1 MPVMDYSRF
10 SSLGEIM
17 EVEKVVEVV
26 HAETRKSYRL
36 EAIRHVVG
44 TAQVHYMVA
53 YYLRSDAGVWTQ
65 YLNFPWIKEN
75 SADAALYAALSYVND
90 RPQLGES

>member
-1 MPVMDYSRF
+1 MDYSRF

-17 EVEKVVEVV
+17 EVEKVVDVV
-26 HAETRKSYRL
+26 HAKTGKTYRL

-44 TAQVHYMVA
+44 TAHVHYMVG
-53 YYLRSDAGVWTQ
+53 YYVLNDTGLWAR
-65 YLNFPWIKEN
+65 YHNFPWIDEN
-75 SADAALYAALSYVND
+75 SADNALHAALSYVND

>member
-1 MPVMDYSRF
+1 MDYSRF

-26 HAETRKSYRL
+26 HAETGKSYRL

-44 TAQVHYMVA
+44 TAQVHYLVE
-53 YYLRSDAGVWTQ
+53 YYVRNDAGLWTR
-65 YLNFPWIKEN
+65 YLNFPWINEN
-75 SADAALYAALSYVND
+75 SPDNALYAALSYVND

>member
-1 MPVMDYSRF
+1 MDYSRF

-26 HAETRKSYRL
+26 HAETGKSYRL

-44 TAQVHYMVA
+44 TAEVHYMVE
-53 YYLRSDAGVWTQ
+53 YYVRNDTGWTP

-75 SADAALYAALSYVND
+75 SADNALYAALAYVND
-90 RPQLGES
+90 RPQVGES